1 MRSRLWDG
9 KDTYHVLS
17 ENTATEAV
25 QGIAMDHIGEQNKTL
40 SADAFLKMKRL
51 RLLRF
56 FNAPN
61 SRDITYLSKELR
73 LLEWHGYPYKSF
85 PPSFEPENLVALRLP
100 YSRIEKLWKPNMP
113 LHRLKLVDL
122 KESENFVNTPDFNMA
137 TNLESL
143 DLEGTGISKFHPTIK
158 FLRRLKL
165 LNLRNCKNLGSFPS
179 KIGKES
185 LETLI
190 LSGCSNIER
199 IPDCVGEMECL
210 KKICLDGTGIKQLPS
225 SIGHLRS
232 LELLTLEGCSKLE
245 CLPSSIGGCGFLEN
259 LNLCG
264 CSKLQNLPESL
275 LQIKSLETL
284 DLSKT
289 AITTPPPFIFHM
301 KNLKFLSFRGCK
313 GPPSISWATQRLIPN
328 SMTLRLP
335 AILSGLR
342 TLKKLNL
349 NDCNFHD
356 GVIPSDICSLS
367 SLEILYLSGNNFT
380 TLPTT
385 LSRLSKLTI
394 LALTDCERL
403 KSLPELP
410 AGIQLWIDGCAS
422 LDVVAD
428 STTACNSRAYGYICA
443 FNCFKLAEAYNAVA
457 MLKRHL
463 KVAETVRRRGYII
476 VTPGSE
482 IPQWFI
488 NQTGD
493 YSDSR
498 IKIQLPPNF
507 LNDSQIMGF
516 AFCCVFFSDFN
527 NNEWRGD
534 RISFRY
540 GIRCRNYSREV
551 GSEYFRV
558 TGGSTRV
565 TEDHLWLH
573 YLPRHK
579 LVSECEK
586 AEISRSSRDMTNARF
601 EMEVVFEIFGFHSMV
616 KKCGVRIVYEK
627 DLEEMDGAI
636 DEHSRPTS
644 SNFDDIT
651 SHGGSAGN
659 YIRPPVN
666 TESSNENAAVHW
678 CDCYHSCDLYQATSS
693 ETPSSSD
700 MDPALHRKNDPV
712 DSFRGKRKQA
722 ALSESEG
729 PVEPLVRKRSRVAIH
744 GTSGVEGS
752 AGPQFADLQR
762 VIEEANL
769 VACKVSAAMRKAR
782 TAVLTA
788 ASKAAADCTTFQ
800 RALSEK
806 DLEVEEVQRQMELL
820 RQQLKSAKQEEERL
834 KRENKVAKEEATGW
848 RTEAENA
855 SKGKD

>member
-9 KDTYHVLS
+9 KDTYYVLS

-40 SADAFLKMKRL
+40 SADAFLKKKRL

-61 SRDITYLSKELR
+61 SRDITYFSKELR

-85 PPSFEPENLVALRLP
+85 PPRFEPENLVALWLP

-122 KESENFVNTPDFNMA
+122 KGSENLVNTPDFSMA

-165 LNLRNCKNLGSFPS
+165 LNLRNCKSLRSFPS

-199 IPDCVGEMECL
+199 IPDSVGEMECL
-210 KKICLDGTGIKQLPS
+210 KEFCLDGTGIKQLPS

-245 CLPSSIGGCGFLEN
+245 CLPGGLGGCEFLEN
-259 LNLCG
+259 LHLCG

-301 KNLKFLSFRGCK
+301 KNLKFLSFRGRK
-313 GPPSISWATQRLIPN
+313 GPPSISWATQRLCLN

-335 AILSGLR
+335 AVLSGLR
-342 TLKKLNL
+342 TLKELYL
-349 NDCNFHD
+349 DDCNLHD
-356 GVIPSDICSLS
+356 EAIPNDICSLS
-367 SLEILYLSGNNFT
+367 SLESLYLSDNNFI
-380 TLPTT
+380 TLPTA
-385 LSRLSKLTI
+385 LSQLPRLTF

-410 AGIQLWIDGCAS
+410 AGIQLWTDECAS

-428 STTACNSRAYGYICA
+428 STTACNSGGNGYICA
-443 FNCFKLAEAYNAVA
+443 FNCFKLAEAYNAVT

-463 KVAETVRRRGYII
+463 KVAERVRRRGYNI

-488 NQTGD
+488 NQTDD
-493 YSDSR
+493 YSNSR

-516 AFCCVFFSDFN
+516 AFCCVFFTDFN
-527 NNEWRGD
+527 NNGWRGD
-534 RISFRY
+534 SISFRY

-551 GSEYFRV
+551 GCESFHV
-558 TGGSTRV
+558 AGLSTRV
-565 TEDHLWLH
+565 TEDHLWLY
-573 YLPRHK
+573 YLPHHEM
-579 LVSECEK
+579 VSECEE
-586 AEISRSSRDMTNARF
+586 AEISRSSRDMANARF
-601 EMEVVFEIFGFHSMV
+601 EMEVVFEICGFHSMV
-616 KKCGVRIVYEK
+616 KKCGVRIFYRE

-636 DEHSRPTS
+636 DEHSRPTEG
-644 SNFDDIT
+644 DT
-651 SHGGSAGN
+651 
-659 YIRPPVN
+659 
-666 TESSNENAAVHW
+666 
-678 CDCYHSCDLYQATSS
+678 
-693 ETPSSSD
+693 D

-712 DSFRGKRKQA
+712 DSFWGKRKQA
-722 ALSESEG
+722 ALLDSEG
-729 PVEPLVRKRSRVAIH
+729 PVEPLLRKRSRVAIH
-744 GTSGVEGS
+744 GTSAGVEGP

-769 VACKVSAAMRKAR
+769 IACK
-782 TAVLTA
+782 
-788 ASKAAADCTTFQ
+788 
-800 RALSEK
+800 
-806 DLEVEEVQRQMELL
+806 
-820 RQQLKSAKQEEERL
+820 LKSAKEEEERL
-834 KRENKVAKEEATGW
+834 KRENKVAKEEATRW
-848 RTEAENA
+848 RIEAENA
-855 SKGKD
+855 SNGKEELAKANIAKEGAGEELET